1 MRRLV
6 ISFAL
11 SLLAIAA
18 VVVPA
23 FADGAPSAP

>member
-1 MRRLV
+1 MRKLV

-18 VVVPA
+18 AVVPA
-23 FADGAPSAP
+23 LADGTGSGP